1 MRTESESSRQFRD
14 KNDPHVQGGR
24 EEDIRLSLIGY
35 AIRAPSHRNSQPW
48 KVALPGASRIVLSI
62 DHSRVAGALDPS
74 GRQAF
79 LSCGAFLENLD
90 IAARASGY
98 RADIDLFP
106 AGWPDPVK
114 PLRDPVASIDLE
126 RDERIQP
133 DPLFHAIPVR
143 QTNRRPY
150 SDRPVP
156 LSVAGELGAAGDSEL
171 VPFGF
176 TNDRD
181 LIREIRDL
189 VVDALARELS
199 NRERFREYCDYFRFT
214 DAEAARSGDGY
225 GFAQSGYG
233 KITRFFT
240 GAFLFSRES
249 VLRNPE
255 AFRRRAVS
263 DLGKIMEK
271 CGGIGWL
278 STKGDFR
285 IDQVRAGRAFERIHL
300 RASSLSLA
308 LQPVASPVAGYREM
322 EEVRAGLSE
331 LLAIPGTHTIQV
343 LFRTGYAKRVP
354 QTPRRNISDFIV
366 S

>member
-1 MRTESESSRQFRD
+1 MQTESESSRPFRD
-14 KNDPHVQGGR
+14 KKDPHEQEQR

-48 KVALPGASRIVLSI
+48 KVALRGTGRIVLSI
-62 DHSRVAGALDPS
+62 DHSRVARALDPS

-79 LSCGAFLENLD
+79 LSCGTFLENLD

-106 AGWPDPVK
+106 AGWPDPGK
-114 PLRDPVASIDLE
+114 PLHDPVASIDLE
-126 RDERIQP
+126 RDERVQP
-133 DPLFHAIPVR
+133 DPLFHAIPIR

-150 SDRPVP
+150 SGKAVP
-156 LSVAGELGAAGDSEL
+156 LSVAGELAAAGDGEL

-176 TNDRD
+176 TNDRN

-189 VVDALARELS
+189 VTEALARELS
-199 NRERFREYCDYFRFT
+199 DRERFREYCEYFRFT
-214 DAEAARSGDGY
+214 DAEAARHRDGY
-225 GFAQSGYG
+225 GLAQSGQG
-233 KITRFFT
+233 KIIRFFT

-255 AFRRRAVS
+255 AFSRRAVS
-263 DLGKIMEK
+263 DLGKILEK

-278 STKGDFR
+278 STKGDFY

-300 RASSLSLA
+300 KACSLSLA
-308 LQPVASPVAGYREM
+308 LQPVASPLAGYREM
-322 EEVRAGLSE
+322 EEVRARLSE
-331 LLAIPGTHTIQV
+331 LLAIPGTHTIQL

-354 QTPRRNISDFIV
+354 QTPRRDISDFIV